1 MLEFKSK
8 ITVDIPEL
16 NSDMTAINL
25 ITQRFAT
32 DYLNRRSSMRV
43 RPLRVRSVMSA
54 TPLLNVKTHLE
65 NNSAYINA
73 VSGVLL
79 RDF

>member
-16 NSDMTAINL
+16 NRDMTAINL

-32 DYLNRRSSMRV
+32 DYLNRRPSMGV

>member
-8 ITVDIPEL
+8 VTIDIPEL
-16 NSDMTAINL
+16 NRDMVAINL

-32 DYLNRRSSMRV
+32 DFMNNWSVMGV
-43 RPLRVRSVMSA
+43 RPLRVSSLRAA
-54 TPLLNVKTHLE
+54 TPILNVKNHLE

-73 VSGVLL
+73 VSNVIL